1 MVDVATFWENTKRIV
16 KLAKRPTRKEIWMQL
31 KISFLGLIVVGLV
44 AFFIRYIMF
53 IVTGFFP
60 GQD

>member
-16 KLAKRPTRKEIWMQL
+16 KLAKRPTRKEVWMQL

-60 GQD
+60 GQE